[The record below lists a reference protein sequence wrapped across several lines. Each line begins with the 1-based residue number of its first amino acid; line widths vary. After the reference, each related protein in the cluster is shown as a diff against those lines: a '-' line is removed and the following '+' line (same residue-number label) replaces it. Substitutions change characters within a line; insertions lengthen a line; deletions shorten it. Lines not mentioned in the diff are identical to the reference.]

1 MKVLLLTVTA
11 GQGHNQAAKSLCQ
24 YFSENGT
31 ENRYLD
37 VFEYINPAVKE
48 ILAYGY
54 LMSAKHF
61 SALYGKVYRFAEHS
75 NKEQRMLKITNR
87 IMAHKLVGY
96 IEEFSPDVIICTHVF
111 SSLLIDAI
119 RHKINPR
126 IKSVGIV
133 TDFTFHP
140 FWENTGDDYYI
151 TPSEVLNN
159 QAKRRGIPTERLL
172 PIGIPIKPEFA
183 EKTEKKKAREL
194 LCIANK
200 KTVLVMSGSM
210 GYGHVE
216 KVIEGL
222 DEADEDFQIISICG
236 RNEKLLK
243 SLDKMQTKKYLENI
257 GFTDKVSL
265 YMDAADCLVTKP
277 GGLTTSEALAKK
289 LPMIMI
295 NPIPGQEDRNAE
307 FLLNMG
313 AALKVSKTFT
323 VGDAVY
329 ALFSN
334 SERMK
339 NLKEAI
345 SVLAKPDSTKD
356 LVSFVSNLK

>member
-1 MKVLLLTVTA
+1 MKILLLTVTA
-11 GQGHNQAAKSLCQ
+11 GQGHNQAAKSLCEC
-24 YFSENGT
+24 FSNQGIENK
-31 ENRYLD
+31 YLD
-37 VFEYINPAVKE
+37 VFEYINPAIKE
-48 ILAYGY
+48 LLASGY

-61 SALYGKVYRFAEHS
+61 SSLYGKVYRLAEHS
-75 NKEQRMLKITNR
+75 SKEQRMLKITNR

-96 IEEFSPDVIICTHVF
+96 IESFCPDVIICTHVF
-111 SSLLIDAI
+111 SSLLIHAI
-119 RHKINPR
+119 RHKINPN

-140 FWENTGDDYYI
+140 FWENTSDDYYI
-151 TPSEVLNN
+151 TPSELLSN

-172 PIGIPIKPEFA
+172 PIGIPIKPVFS
-183 EKTEKKKAREL
+183 EKTDQKKAREL
-194 LCIANK
+194 LRLENK

-222 DEADEDFQIISICG
+222 DGIDEDFQIISICG
-236 RNEKLLK
+236 KNEKLLK
-243 SLDKMQTKKYLENI
+243 ALDKKTTKKHLENI
-257 GFTDKVSL
+257 GFTDKVDL

-277 GGLTTSEALAKK
+277 GGLTTSEALAKN

-307 FLLNMG
+307 FLLNTG

-323 VGDAVY
+323 VDDAVY
-329 ALFSN
+329 ALFS
-334 SERMK
+334 SEKRMNK
-339 NLKEAI
+339 
-345 SVLAKPDSTKD
+345 
-356 LVSFVSNLK
+356 